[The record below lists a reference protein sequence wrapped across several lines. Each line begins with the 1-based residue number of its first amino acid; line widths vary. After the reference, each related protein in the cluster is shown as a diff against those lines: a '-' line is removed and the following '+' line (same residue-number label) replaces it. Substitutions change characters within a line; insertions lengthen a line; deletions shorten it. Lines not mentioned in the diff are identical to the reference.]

1 MKPGLHTFIVLAALA
16 VSQWHSSVLMAQ
28 EARFTY
34 GAAEGGQ
41 VVTNRDIITFSE
53 SSGSGGMWE
62 LPSSALTVQLLP
74 GDSDLFVFEFDAE
87 CRLFNLGADILSVQA
102 RLNGAV
108 GGILG
113 GSYLQPQNNPTD
125 LEVCNAIGW
134 VVAVSKSW
142 VIRLSNT
149 TSSPQT
155 YTFSIWVRVVDGDP
169 DDDFASGQLD
179 NRTVRI
185 TRYN

>member
-34 GAAEGGQ
+34 EAAEGGQ
-41 VVTNRDIITFSE
+41 VVTNRDIITFTE
-53 SSGSGGMWE
+53 SSGHVE

-87 CRLFNLGADILSVQA
+87 CRLFNGGVDILSVQA

-108 GGILG
+108 GG
-113 GSYLQPQNNPTD
+113 SS
-125 LEVCNAIGW
+125 
-134 VVAVSKSW
+134 VAAFFNHKT
-142 VIRLSNT
+142 I
-149 TSSPQT
+149 PQT
-155 YTFSIWVRVVDGDP
+155 WKFAARPVGSSLYRRVG
-169 DDDFASGQLD
+169 
-179 NRTVRI
+179 
-185 TRYN
+185 